1 MELDPDSIKTLRGQE
16 VIDDSLQNL
25 IGIERLLEAGLSAQL
40 TSESFVTGQLAV
52 ELDFRPN
59 RKLTLRGTNSKYPE
73 IPGIQ
78 SSVQQVLE
86 QFQRT
91 VVSIQENIDLGVL
104 ARDLHGAVSSMN
116 ELTNST
122 ELREAVSGINRL
134 VNSDDTQRLSSE
146 LTASLA
152 DVREAAASASNA
164 FQSMEQ
170 GTGELTAAFKPL
182 SQRLDRAL
190 TEAERMLQAAQR
202 QLEGNTGQAHQ
213 LQSTLAE
220 LEATAQSART
230 FFAYLQRHPETLL
243 KGKAQ

>member
-104 ARDLHGAVSSMN
+104 ARDLHGAVS
-116 ELTNST
+116 
-122 ELREAVSGINRL
+122 
-134 VNSDDTQRLSSE
+134 
-146 LTASLA
+146 
-152 DVREAAASASNA
+152 
-164 FQSMEQ
+164 
-170 GTGELTAAFKPL
+170 
-182 SQRLDRAL
+182 
-190 TEAERMLQAAQR
+190 
-202 QLEGNTGQAHQ
+202 
-213 LQSTLAE
+213 
-220 LEATAQSART
+220 
-230 FFAYLQRHPETLL
+230 FF
-243 KGKAQ
+243 